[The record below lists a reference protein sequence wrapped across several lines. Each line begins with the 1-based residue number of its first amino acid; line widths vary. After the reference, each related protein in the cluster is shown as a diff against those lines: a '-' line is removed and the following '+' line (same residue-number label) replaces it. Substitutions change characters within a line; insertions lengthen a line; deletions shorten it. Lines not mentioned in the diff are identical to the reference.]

1 MSVLGRCTQAD
12 RKFLAVPPERYAM
25 TCRVWRSHRR
35 GQLHM
40 DRLVIFL
47 DADLAASRVSDK
59 TRAPDLVKVRMV
71 ADDDVHACKMRADV
85 VPSNQYD
92 PIFAGTQRNFHGC
105 WLDWILSTTAR
116 LNTAKSMSMQSNTP
130 THRSSNSYTG
140 HACGKRPLPFVL
152 PSVPILR

>member
-47 DADLAASRVSDK
+47 DVDLAASRVSDK
-59 TRAPDLVKVRMV
+59 NRAPDLVKVRMV
-71 ADDDVHACKMRADV
+71 ADDEVHACKMRADV
-85 VPSNQYD
+85 ASFKT
-92 PIFAGTQRNFHGC
+92 IRFHIWGHTKKISPG
-105 WLDWILSTTAR
+105 LAPLES
-116 LNTAKSMSMQSNTP
+116 LKNSP
-130 THRSSNSYTG
+130 T
-140 HACGKRPLPFVL
+140 
-152 PSVPILR
+152 